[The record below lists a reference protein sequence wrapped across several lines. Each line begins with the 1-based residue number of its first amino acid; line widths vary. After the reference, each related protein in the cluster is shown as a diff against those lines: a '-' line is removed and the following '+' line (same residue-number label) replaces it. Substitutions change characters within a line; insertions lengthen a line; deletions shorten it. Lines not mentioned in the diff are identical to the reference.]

1 MILMGNMGKLKAL
14 YPGVGSLWQL
24 WDGPSSVSNGVIY
37 SLPETT
43 RLIIVIRGFRR
54 PNPIVICYTHIYV
67 YRGTIMYT
75 VCMYSVGYVLSRLCF
90 FDSNDFVTCLN
101 CHLFILWA
109 PHETCDTIRLHIES
123 LQSWFVRKLTTVDC
137 LQCGSQTFQ

>member
-14 YPGVGSLWQL
+14 CPGVGSLWQL

-101 CHLFILWA
+101 CHLFIL
-109 PHETCDTIRLHIES
+109 
-123 LQSWFVRKLTTVDC
+123 
-137 LQCGSQTFQ
+137 

>member
-75 VCMYSVGYVLSRLCF
+75 VCMYSVGYVLSRSF
-90 FDSNDFVTCLN
+90 FL
-101 CHLFILWA
+101 ILM
-109 PHETCDTIRLHIES
+109 ILS
-123 LQSWFVRKLTTVDC
+123 LV
-137 LQCGSQTFQ
+137 